1 MTENEKKI
9 LLLIGCCMLVF
20 GLGVVEII
28 GTVQFY
34 QLYNSSDCMM
44 WLAIGGSA
52 IINIFTWSTIFCFN
66 SKSVGCFSMW
76 VIVRTAVWVLII
88 VNLFI
93 KKYDCTDALYSIN
106 ILEISIVLEIIYC
119 ATVLIAFIIRT
130 FTWLTDKTTRR
141 YAPIEV

>member
-1 MTENEKKI
+1 MTDNEKKI
-9 LLLIGCCMLVF
+9 LLLIGCCLLVF

-34 QLYNSSDCMM
+34 QQYNSSDCVL
-44 WLAIGGSA
+44 WSVLGGSA
-52 IINIFTWSTIFCFN
+52 IINLLTWSTIFCFN

-88 VNLFI
+88 VDIFI
-93 KKYDCTDALYSIN
+93 KKYDCMDKIYTIN

-119 ATVLIAFIIRT
+119 ATVLIAFIIRMLI
-130 FTWLTDKTTRR
+130 WCPTTGR